1 MPEESARVEYEE
13 CRVSV
18 ENSTQRWVLPV
29 KSPPEKDEV
38 PQDPLRRKVVR
49 ILSRWLAEDRIKTRE
64 EIVLLGSCLYELLF
78 SDKLSGVFLKAL
90 KNAQK
95 RSATL
100 RVILEFK
107 PDARDLAEMPWEY
120 IYCPDQTEKG
130 KGFFLAARNSLILT
144 RHVPLNL
151 EEDDLKPGPRPLR
164 ILIVVSQPSGEY
176 TTVKADDVLSQIEKL
191 KDKSPGTIETT
202 QLRQPT
208 KKSLGEHL
216 KKRPHVVHFIGH
228 GRYGKTGEDEDEQ
241 DGEERQEKVG
251 QLILVSEEDLK
262 SPVPIIDEDFADC
275 FSDYQPRV
283 IFLHACEGA
292 HTESYETFRGVALQ
306 LVYSRV
312 PAVVAMQY
320 QITNR
325 VATSFANEFYQSL
338 SEGKPIDVAVQN
350 GRMRIGMRLDERK
363 RNFTSRDFGSP
374 VVYLQSTEGIV
385 IAEKGETADRR
396 EPAQEKVL
404 CPCGNCME
412 YVTADDKYCGAGHE
426 LAKCPNC
433 GAVMEPNKNC
443 RKCPYRAASVA
454 RPELSPAERVPLAAT
469 IAETATV
476 VSAAVSG
483 VVGPGQESA
492 PPTPSGLG
500 KIDLQAPQRNTP
512 GVPGGT

>member
-1 MPEESARVEYEE
+1 MPESSAKVEYEE

-18 ENSTQRWVLPV
+18 ENSALRWVIRA
-29 KSPPEKDEV
+29 KSPPVKDEV
-38 PQDPLRRKVVR
+38 PQDPLRRKIVR
-49 ILSRWLAEDRIKTRE
+49 ILSRWLAEDLIKRRE

-78 SDKLSGVFLKAL
+78 SPELSRAFLSAL
-90 KNAQK
+90 KGAEK

-100 RVILEFK
+100 RVVLEFK

-120 IYCPDQTEKG
+120 IYCPDQPTEKG

-144 RHVPLNL
+144 RQVPLRL
-151 EEDDLKPGPRPLR
+151 EEEDLKPGPRPLR
-164 ILIVVSQPSGEY
+164 ILIVVSQPEGDEY
-176 TTVKADDVLSQIEKL
+176 TTVKADEVLSQIEKL
-191 KDKSPGTIETT
+191 KDKAPGTIETT

-208 KKSLGEHL
+208 KKSLGDHL

-228 GRYGKTGEDEDEQ
+228 GRYGKTGGDEDEQ
-241 DGEERQEKVG
+241 DGEEKQEKVG
-251 QLILVSEEDLK
+251 QLILVSEKGLK
-262 SPVPIIDEDFADC
+262 SPVPITDEDFADY
-275 FSDYQPRV
+275 FSDYQPRL

-312 PAVVAMQY
+312 PAVLAMQY

-374 VVYLQSTEGIV
+374 VVYLQSTERIV
-385 IAEKGETADRR
+385 IAEKGETEDRR
-396 EPAQEKVL
+396 ELAQEKVL
-404 CPCGNCME
+404 CPWGDCKE
-412 YVTADDKYCGAGHE
+412 YVTADDMYCGAGHE
-426 LAKCPNC
+426 LAKCPK
-433 GAVMEPNKNC
+433 GHVMEPNKIC
-443 RKCPYRAASVA
+443 KRCGYRAASVA

-469 IAETATV
+469 IAETE
-476 VSAAVSG
+476 AAVSSTVSG
-483 VVGPGQESA
+483 MVESTAQPA

-500 KIDLQAPQRNTP
+500 LVDQPQRNTP
-512 GVPGGT
+512 GVSGGT